1 MRTVSQLALVIA
13 AVGCGGSPPL
23 PRTDLHG
30 YAARMEAADRYD
42 ELADAHRSAAGPPDT
57 LINPDNYQCGDVDL
71 DETLTSGGK
80 PLMRFGGHSV
90 PCWNPVEEYAQRQ
103 RLAAERLHHRAQNER
118 HAAARLV
125 EAEREA
131 CRGISPAEIEHSPF
145 AHRRE
150 IAEVIPHRE
159 RGKVRGVR
167 IVFKPVVGLSPAWME
182 QAIACH
188 RARFERLGEPPTYL
202 ADDPTLVSGA
212 VTTVSLH
219 RGHLEVLVETRDDV
233 GAHVAL
239 GRAQDL
245 VRPWTR
251 TAVR

>member
-13 AVGCGGSPPL
+13 AVGCGGSQPL
-23 PRTDLHG
+23 PRTELHG

-42 ELADAHRSAAGPPDT
+42 ELADAHRRAAGPPDT
-57 LINPDNYQCGDVDL
+57 LINPNHYQCGDINL
-71 DETLTSGGK
+71 DEELTSGGK
-80 PLMRFGGHSV
+80 PLVRFGAHSV
-90 PCWNPVEEYAQRQ
+90 PCWNPAEEYAQRQ
-103 RLAAERLHHRAQNER
+103 RLAAERLHRRAQGER
-118 HAAARLV
+118 HAAASLI
-125 EAEREA
+125 EAEIEA
-131 CRGISPAEIEHSPF
+131 CRGISPAEVEHSPF

-188 RARFERLGEPPTYL
+188 RARFERLGEPPSYL

-219 RGHLEVLVETRDDV
+219 RDHLEVLVETRDDV
-233 GAHVAL
+233 AAHVAL

-245 VRPWTR
+245 VRPRTQ